1 MWVQLVLLIVSAI
14 VSAMLAP
21 KPEEPKKPSLGDI
34 EVPTADE
41 DRVIPVIFG
50 KVRIKGPNVVW
61 YGDLST
67 VAIKSSGGGK
77 K

>member
-1 MWVQLVLLIVSAI
+1 MWVQIAILVLSAV

-21 KPEEPKKPSLGDI
+21 KPPAPKKAELGDFQ
-34 EVPTADE
+34 VPTAE
-41 DRVIPVIFG
+41 QDRAIPVIFG
-50 KVRIKGPNVVW
+50 RIKITGPNVVW

-67 VAIKSSGGGK
+67 VAIKGGGK

>member
-1 MWVQLVLLIVSAI
+1 MWVQLVLLVLSAV

-21 KPEEPKKPSLGDI
+21 KPPAPKKAALGDFQ
-34 EVPTADE
+34 VPTAE
-41 DRVIPVIFG
+41 QDRVIPVVFG

-67 VAIKSSGGGK
+67 IPIKGGGK